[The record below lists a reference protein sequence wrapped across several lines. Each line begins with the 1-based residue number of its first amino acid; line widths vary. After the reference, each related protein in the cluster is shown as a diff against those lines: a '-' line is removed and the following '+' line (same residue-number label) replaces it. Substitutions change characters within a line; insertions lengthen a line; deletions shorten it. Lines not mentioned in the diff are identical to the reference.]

1 VDPVFFF
8 YIHTGFMAAGFL
20 LMLAGVTTAM
30 FVRRRRGWLSIHK
43 AAGILTA
50 VCFLCGFTF
59 ATLMVGVS
67 EEEHFRVT
75 HAYLG
80 LVTTTLAILTTFLG
94 RLQFRI
100 KNASGK
106 IRALHRWSGRITLVS
121 ACMAIA
127 SGLRTAGII

>member
-1 VDPVFFF
+1 M
-8 YIHTGFMAAGFL
+8 TAGFL
-20 LMLAGVTTAM
+20 LMLAGVATAM
-30 FVRRRRGWLSIHK
+30 FVKRRRWWLSIHK

-67 EEEHFRVT
+67 EEEHFRVA

-80 LVTTTLAILTTFLG
+80 LLTTVLTFLTAVLG
-94 RLQFRI
+94 HLQFRI

-106 IRALHRWSGRITLVS
+106 IRTLHRWSGRITLVS

-127 SGLRTAGII
+127 SGLQTAGII

>member
-1 VDPVFFF
+1 
-8 YIHTGFMAAGFL
+8 
-20 LMLAGVTTAM
+20 MLAGIATAM
-30 FVRRRRGWLSIHK
+30 FMRRRRWWLPLHK
-43 AAGILTA
+43 AAGTLTA

-80 LVTTTLAILTTFLG
+80 IVTTVLTVLTPVLG
-94 RLQFRI
+94 HLQFRI

-106 IRALHRWSGRITLVS
+106 IRMYHRWSGRITLVF

-127 SGLRTAGII
+127 SGLQTAGII